1 MKKTLL
7 TLGAII
13 LAGIFYYFTIGSKQ
27 ITEEIKK
34 EVNREIVS
42 LKSNGFNIKTQKINN
57 SKEHFEIDFNDTKMI
72 TEYLTQ
78 KGIKNIDTEL
88 LEFLKGMIIGVDIE
102 YNPSPTKAVAMDIY
116 PIKLPTLFYLSLQDK
131 NDTKTQTQID
141 KILKNREFLTHI
153 EINKLATAFDGYVKD
168 INIENE
174 LKVVGFKFD
183 GDLEKDTIKSI
194 NQTIE
199 KMELDIPDENIYF
212 GIFNFKANIKN
223 PLKEINSETEFALK
237 NLKIKNSE
245 NGKMQTLNIKD
256 VTGVSKDIQTKG
268 ALVNS
273 ISKTKIAEVDII
285 ENQNYLLGLKG
296 MDIDFEVKN
305 LNLKVVQEFEKL
317 SNSDNSQSTQELI
330 RVLKKLAE
338 DNFKIEIP
346 KFSISKI
353 VYNKQEIEGFDLN
366 ASFFINKSSTN
377 LANLQNPNEIINLL
391 GAKLNIKA
399 SNELVSLIS
408 SNPQAMVLMMILQPI
423 DKNGKKIYNI
433 EFTQGTLKI
442 NGKPFL

>member
-13 LAGIFYYFTIGSKQ
+13 LAGVFYYFTIGSKQ

-42 LKSNGFNIKTQKINN
+42 LKSSGFGIKTQKIDN
-57 SKEHFEIDFNDTKMI
+57 SKEHFEIDFNDTKKI
-72 TEYLTQ
+72 TEYLTK
-78 KGIKNIDTEL
+78 KGVKDIDTEL
-88 LEFLKGMIIGVDIE
+88 LEFLKGMVIGVDIE
-102 YNPSPTKAVAMDIY
+102 YNPSPIKAVAMDIY

-131 NDTKTQTQID
+131 NDTKTKAQID
-141 KILKNREFLTHI
+141 KLLKNRELLAHI
-153 EINKLATAFDGYVKD
+153 EINKLATAFDGYLKD
-168 INIENE
+168 INIDNE
-174 LKVVGFKFD
+174 FRVVGFKFN
-183 GDLEKDTIKSI
+183 GNLENETIKSI
-194 NQTIE
+194 NQMIE

-212 GIFNFKANIKN
+212 GLFDFNAKVKN
-223 PLKEINSETEFALK
+223 PLKDINKETIYTLK

-245 NGKMQTLNIKD
+245 NGKLHLLDVKD
-256 VTGVSKDIQTKG
+256 ISGVSKDIQTKG
-268 ALVNS
+268 SLVNS
-273 ISKTKIAEVDII
+273 ISKTKITEADVL
-285 ENQNYLLGLKG
+285 ENQNYLFGLKG
-296 MDIDFEVKN
+296 IDIDFEIKN

-317 SNSDNSQSTQELI
+317 SNSNGSQSTQELI
-330 RVLKKLAE
+330 GVLKKLAE

-366 ASFFINKSSTN
+366 ASLFLNSSSINS
-377 LANLQNPNEIINLL
+377 LNLQNPNEIMNLL
-391 GAKLNIKA
+391 NAKLNIKA

-408 SNPQAMVLMMILQPI
+408 SNPNAMVLMMILQPI